1 MIFLAVKVA
10 QGRHSQ
16 EKKAALD
23 LKIWSMLVVALARRV
38 CQMLFSTGE
47 VAQGKHFQEKKA
59 VWNVKIIWSFMAKEM
74 RLSGI

>member
-1 MIFLAVKVA
+1 M
-10 QGRHSQ
+10 
-16 EKKAALD
+16 
-23 LKIWSMLVVALARRV
+23 ALARRV

-59 VWNVKIIWSFMAKEM
+59 VWNVKTIWSFAAKEM